1 MTEPVTYRVGLPN
14 GATWI
19 YTNKVK
25 AENAALIARAMAA
38 MPSKPNKYNG
48 HIGKYGQQSAL
59 AAALGYF
66 FSSTANHA
74 GKPNH
79 HCIYNLLAHGYLPR
93 SPERLQKLRDIAA
106 TMPDDWFEQENI
118 STGEEAAGSGHAF

>member
-1 MTEPVTYRVGLPN
+1 MTESEVGYRVGLPN

-48 HIGKYGQQSAL
+48 GIGKYGQQSAL

-66 FSSTANHA
+66 CKRSGGKLRANH
-74 GKPNH
+74 H
-79 HCIYNLLAHGYLPR
+79 SIYNLLAHGQLPR
-93 SPERLQKLRDIAA
+93 LPERLQKLHDIAA
-106 TMPDDWFEQENI
+106 TMPDDWFEHQ
-118 STGEEAAGSGHAF
+118 HD